1 MLYTGITLA
10 KRQHAGAYNV
20 KIVVDAS
27 SPEEALEIV
36 NSFLRERNATAKFNP
51 ALAMYRPVEGPDQF
65 NFSTSHPN
73 IAIIDSLN
81 K

>member
-27 SPEEALEIV
+27 SPGETLEV
-36 NSFLRERNATAKFNP
+36 SNSFLRARNATARFNP
-51 ALAMYRPVEGPDQF
+51 ALAIYRPFEGPDQF
-65 NFSTSHPN
+65 NCSASHPS